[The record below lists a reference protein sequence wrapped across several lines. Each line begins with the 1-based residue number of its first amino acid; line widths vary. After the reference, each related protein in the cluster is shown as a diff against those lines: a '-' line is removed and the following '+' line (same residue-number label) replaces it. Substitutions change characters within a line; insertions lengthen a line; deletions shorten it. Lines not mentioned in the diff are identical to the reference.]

1 MMSLITLLFCFL
13 AAGGSLLALIL
24 LYREERRRALL
35 REQRNLEWK
44 EELKSFHNAIQ
55 NLKNKNGL

>member
-1 MMSLITLLFCFL
+1 MSLITLLFCII
-13 AAGGSLLALIL
+13 AACGSLLAFLL

-44 EELKSFHNAIQ
+44 EELKSFHDAIQ